1 MIEVDHLTKK
11 YGSLMAVNA
20 ISFKVQKGEI
30 LGFLGPNGAGKT
42 TTMRMLTGYLPPS
55 DGTARV
61 AGYDVFDEPL
71 KVKAQIG
78 YLPENTPLYGHMTVK
93 DYLLFMAGIKGV
105 KKKSKRISQVALVLE
120 KCWLGDVQNR
130 LIANLS
136 KGYKQRVG
144 IAQALVHDPAILIL
158 DEPTIGLD
166 PNQIIQ
172 VRNMI
177 KGLKENHTVILST
190 HILPE
195 VKLTCDRIIV
205 IDKGRLVAV
214 DTPEGL
220 SRRFQGTERVY
231 LEACGPADKL
241 MNKLKEQ
248 AGVLNVAPYE
258 AGYLVESQ
266 LKSDIRPQL
275 AAAIVKG
282 GWELLEIRSM
292 GMSLEEVFR
301 QLTTTEEA
309 QAEPEVL
316 H

>member
-11 YGSLMAVNA
+11 YGDLMAVND

-55 DGTARV
+55 EGTARV
-61 AGYDVFDEPL
+61 AGFDVFDEPL

-78 YLPENTPLYGHMTVK
+78 YLPENAPLYGHMTVK
-93 DYLLFMAGIKGV
+93 NYLLFMAGIKGV
-105 KKKSKRISQVALVLE
+105 RKKRERISQVDLVLE
-120 KCWLGDVQNR
+120 KCRLGDVQKR

-177 KGLKENHTVILST
+177 KGLKDNHTIILST

-195 VKLTCDRIIV
+195 VSLTCDRIIV
-205 IDKGRLVAV
+205 IDRGRLVAV
-214 DTPEGL
+214 DTPAGL
-220 SRRFQGTERVY
+220 SRRFQGSERVY
-231 LEACGPADKL
+231 LEARGPADKL
-241 MNKLKEQ
+241 LAKLKAQ
-248 AGVLNVAPYE
+248 AGVVNVEPCE

-275 AAAIVKG
+275 AAAIVNN
-282 GWELLEIRSM
+282 GWELLEIRSIK
-292 GMSLEEVFR
+292 MSLEEIFR

-309 QAEPEVL
+309 AGKQEVV